1 MSSVNKQTPI
11 SIVMTTWKREE
22 FTFLALDTLQKN
34 TKYPYRLILIDNG
47 SKPEAREVYASRA
60 DIYIK
65 LDRNIGL
72 EAAKHL
78 GMQFVE
84 SSYFISTD
92 NDILVP
98 RYVDDGP
105 CWLERLISLKEKN
118 KEYGAIALRPQILVG
133 TNEKDIF
140 KDDDD
145 SDVVE
150 FSHVPGYMRIMDT
163 NLVCGLGAW
172 SGKAPLRGHEELW
185 ISKRMREK
193 GWKVGWAAN
202 IRCWH
207 LFGEDGNWGYGKLSP
222 EKHGHNPVWPMP
234 ADDFPT
240 IKKDFLGEDYE

>member
-1 MSSVNKQTPI
+1 MKKPI
-11 SIVMTTWKREE
+11 DIVMTTWKREE
-22 FTFLALDTLQKN
+22 FTILVLRALRKN
-34 TKYPYRLILIDNG
+34 TNYPYRLILIDNG
-47 SKPEAREVYASRA
+47 SSEEAREVYASQS

-98 RYVDDGP
+98 KRIDNGMD
-105 CWLERLISLKEKN
+105 WLERLIKLMEEN
-118 KEYGAIALRPQILVG
+118 PEYGAIALRPQILVG
-133 TNEKDIF
+133 TNEKEVFSDAS
-140 KDDDD
+140 KD
-145 SDVVE
+145 VTE

-172 SGKAPLRGHEELW
+172 KDKRELRGHEELW
-185 ISKRMREK
+185 ISKRMRAK
-193 GWKVGWAAN
+193 NWKVGWATN

-207 LFGEDGNWGYGKLSP
+207 LFGEDGNWGYGDMEVKD
-222 EKHGHNPVWPMP
+222 HGHNPIWPMP
-234 ADDFPT
+234 VDDLKQVT
-240 IKKDFLGEDYE
+240 NDFLGNS